1 MMLDKK
7 QILVIF
13 SFEFEMD
20 HEVADK
26 ICNINRTFGP
36 ETANEH
42 IVQWWFMKFWKEIT
56 ALKMKSAEAIHW
68 NLIRTKREDHWSW
81 SSYIYKSC

>member
-1 MMLDKK
+1 MLLILCVFQTREMMLDKK

-42 IVQWWFMKFWKEIT
+42 IVQ
-56 ALKMKSAEAIHW
+56 
-68 NLIRTKREDHWSW
+68 
-81 SSYIYKSC
+81 